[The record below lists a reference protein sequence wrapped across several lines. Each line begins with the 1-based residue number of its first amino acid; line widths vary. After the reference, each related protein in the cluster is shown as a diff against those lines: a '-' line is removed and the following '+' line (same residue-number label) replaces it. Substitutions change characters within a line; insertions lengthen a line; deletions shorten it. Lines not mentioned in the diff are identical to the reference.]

1 VVDRSCSFS
10 FCSSSNLEK
19 HSFLNLKETLIK
31 NIRSTVQH
39 INKSTILIL
48 LGLFFLASCNQ
59 SSINIE
65 ESAYQ
70 EDYFD
75 LQKYF
80 EQEIKITRTQN
91 FNYLK
96 KITID
101 DATEEHQLDTLNINK
116 ELNIFIK
123 NNINRPSLIGRY
135 EVDSVLNTQLQLVS
149 LNYRTLDEK
158 LPVKTLNI
166 QFDEQQQVTQLEM
179 KTANQSRLIDAHST
193 AIYQPN
199 KGYKINNR
207 QKILLFGAQ
216 DMEIEVEYLK

>member
-1 VVDRSCSFS
+1 MVT
-10 FCSSSNLEK
+10 N
-19 HSFLNLKETLIK
+19 N
-31 NIRSTVQH
+31 RSTIQQF
-39 INKSTILIL
+39 NKSAILIL
-48 LGLFFLASCNQ
+48 VCILLLVSCTQ

-70 EDYFD
+70 ENYFD

-80 EQEIKITRTQN
+80 EQEIKTARAQN

-96 KITID
+96 KITIN
-101 DATEEHQLDTLNINK
+101 DATEENQFDTLNINE
-116 ELNIFIK
+116 ELNVFIK

-135 EVDSVLNTQLQLVS
+135 EVDSILNNQQQLTA

-158 LPVKTLNI
+158 LPVKTLNV
-166 QFDEQQQVTQLEM
+166 QFDTQQEVVQLEM
-179 KTANQSRLIDAHST
+179 TTANQSRLIDVHST

-199 KGYKINNR
+199 KGYKINNH